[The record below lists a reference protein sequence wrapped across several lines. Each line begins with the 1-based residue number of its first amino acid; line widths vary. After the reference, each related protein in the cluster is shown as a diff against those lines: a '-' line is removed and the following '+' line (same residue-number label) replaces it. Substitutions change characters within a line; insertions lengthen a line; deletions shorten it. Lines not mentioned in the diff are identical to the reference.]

1 MTVALS
7 ILARSNFFE
16 AENGRKKR
24 FVPSASA
31 ADTQAKKTQRG
42 IKESAKNIAKNSKEK
57 EKEGELLERRKKRR
71 KKGNLEHK
79 GKKSKTEKVERV
91 RN

>member
-57 EKEGELLERRKKRR
+57 EKEGELLERRKKGEKKEIWSIKERNRKRR
-71 KKGNLEHK
+71 K
-79 GKKSKTEKVERV
+79 
-91 RN
+91 